1 MKQEIGSNIIPWD
14 FNTQLSTMERT
25 SPKKINREILDLN
38 YTSDQMNLTEICRT
52 FHPIPLKYTFFSSIH
67 GMLTMIVNVL
77 GHKTS
82 LNKFNIIEITLTFFS
97 NHNDMTIHNSRK
109 ARHITNV
116 FVI

>member
-1 MKQEIGSNIIPWD
+1 M
-14 FNTQLSTMERT
+14 
-25 SPKKINREILDLN
+25 DLN
-38 YTSDQMNLTEICRT
+38 YTSDQMNVTDICRT
-52 FHPIPLKYTFFSSIH
+52 FHPRPLEYTFFSSIH
-67 GMLTMIVNVL
+67 GMLTMIDNVL

-116 FVI
+116 FVV